1 MAPSDKSNR
10 RLDTIDWILSAALG
24 ALLLIVIFPHLPV
37 PSFTKEPIAGLYNPV
52 SGEFIGV
59 VIKEDP
65 QHHFPDGTVREGWL
79 IRAPDGFEQWS
90 PADRLRRGE
99 RINH

>member
-1 MAPSDKSNR
+1 MAPSNRPNR
-10 RLDTIDWILSAALG
+10 RLDKIDWILIAVLA
-24 ALLLIVIFPHLPV
+24 ALLLVIVLPHLSV

-52 SGEFIGV
+52 SGEFVGV

-79 IRAPDGFEQWS
+79 IRAANGYESWT
-90 PADRLRRGE
+90 PADNLRRGE
-99 RINH
+99 RINR